1 MKKRVWLIGA
11 LVIAA
16 IAVSLGFFWPFGR
29 NGKELHIPGTV
40 EIFEIRLG
48 SKVGGR
54 VAQVYVKEG
63 EEVEAGRELVRFET
77 PELDAQKAQLEQRL
91 AAARAEYKKAKDGPR
106 PQERA
111 DALAAMNAAKARL
124 DRINEGWRK
133 EEIRQAED
141 ELAAAKSDHEFA
153 EKNFERIRKLD
164 VQVSQNEYDVAYNLL
179 RTARAR
185 HNSAQA
191 KVDMIH
197 TGNREQD
204 KREAQAQ
211 FDSAKAKYELLKEGT
226 REEDIWVAEAQL
238 KELEGKL
245 QEVQANLNEALLVA
259 PSKLIV
265 EVLGVRK
272 GDLVA
277 PNTPVIRALSM
288 EDRWVKV
295 FVPST
300 ELGKIQVGD
309 AVEVT
314 SDSYPGKRFKGTII
328 QIATISEFTPRNVQS
343 LDERKHQVFGVKV
356 RVEDSGEV
364 FKAGMAAE
372 VIVPLRKG

>member
-11 LVIAA
+11 LVLAA
-16 IAVSLGFFWPFGR
+16 IAVSLGFFWPFSG
-29 NGKELHIPGTV
+29 NGKELRIPGTV
-40 EIFEIRLG
+40 EVFEIRLG

-54 VAQVYVKEG
+54 VARVYVKEG
-63 EEVEAGRELVRFET
+63 QEVDAGTELLRFES

-91 AAARAEYKKAKDGPR
+91 AAARLEFKKAKDGPR

-133 EEIRQAED
+133 EERKQAEE
-141 ELAAAKSDHEFA
+141 ELTAALSDFDFA
-153 EKNFERIRKLD
+153 TKNFDRMKKAE
-164 VQVSQNEYDVAYNLL
+164 VSQNEYDTSYNLL

-185 HNSAQA
+185 KDQAQA
-191 KVDMIH
+191 KVDMIRA
-197 TGNREQD
+197 GSREQD
-204 KREAQAQ
+204 RRESEAQYE
-211 FDSAKAKYELLKEGT
+211 SAKAKYELLKEGT
-226 REEDIWVAEAQL
+226 REEDVFIAEAQM

-245 QEVQANLNEALLVA
+245 REVQANLNEAVLLA
-259 PSKLIV
+259 PSKLVV

-300 ELGKIQVGD
+300 ELGKIHLDD
-309 AVEVT
+309 AVQVT
-314 SDSYPGKRFKGTII
+314 CDSFPGKRFKGTII

-356 RVEDSGEV
+356 RVEDEGEV

-372 VIVPLRKG
+372 VIVPLRK